1 MIMAKKK
8 KIGKTVETLSDKEKN
23 SSVVTARMAIMVLLD
38 IIAILA
44 LSALQ
49 RDGRRELQ
57 FYEHWLTPLTVVF
70 GVLTLAAV
78 AYQIFVIAK
87 KINTSAHVITP
98 AMIICIALFG
108 LLACLLYTRLIP
120 MTIIIAS
127 VVSTVLFVVYCL
139 YMHIFYR

>member
-1 MIMAKKK
+1 MAKKK
-8 KIGKTVETLSDKEKN
+8 KIGKTVETLSGKDKN

-78 AYQIFVIAK
+78 AYQIVVIAK

-98 AMIICIALFG
+98 AMIICVALFG
-108 LLACLLYTRLIP
+108 LLSCLLYTRLIP

-139 YMHIFYR
+139 YMHVFYR